1 MGCIALILDYSVH
14 TLIVFVLF
22 NLGESGIDP
31 RLIRLDPVQLLERL
45 VVEAEF
51 QDAIVSVTGAEA
63 CDSLAKER
71 RTTRMAEECVW
82 TLVEP
87 DDPALSILAKSPSS
101 SDQPG
106 IASYPHPSIV
116 TIVGS
121 CEVGVILGEY
131 WIRFLDEKD
140 AQGVPSVTLCKKR
153 SFDLGVVKP
162 NFGFSFVGKRSGIL
176 LAYKLDNC
184 CPGSS

>member
-31 RLIRLDPVQLLERL
+31 RLIRLDPVQLLDGL
-45 VVEAEF
+45 IVEAEL
-51 QDAIVSVTGAEA
+51 QAAIISVTGAEA
-63 CDSLAKER
+63 CESLAEER
-71 RTTRMAEECVW
+71 RTTRMAEERVW

-87 DDPALSILAKSPSS
+87 DDPALSILTKSPSS

-140 AQGVPSVTLCKKR
+140 AQGISNVTFCQKR
-153 SFDLGVVKP
+153 SFDLGMLHP
-162 NFGFSFVGKRSGIL
+162 RSGFSFGAKPGGFL
-176 LAYKLDNC
+176 LAHELENC
-184 CPGSS
+184 CPRSG